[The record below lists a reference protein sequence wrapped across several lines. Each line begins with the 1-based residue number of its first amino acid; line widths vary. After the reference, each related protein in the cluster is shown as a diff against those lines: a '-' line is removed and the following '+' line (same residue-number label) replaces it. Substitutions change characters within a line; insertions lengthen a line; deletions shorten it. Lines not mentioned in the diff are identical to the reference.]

1 MDEIDLQI
9 LEILKKNARTKNVT
23 IAEKVGLTEGAVR
36 RRIDKMIE
44 AGEIVKFTI
53 ESSSEFEGI
62 VLIKTELQQIP
73 EVRAKIEK
81 YVDRMF
87 ELAGEYDIAALIQA
101 FSIEKLNKKVD
112 KIRKTPGVLDSKT
125 LIKLVD

>member
-36 RRIDKMIE
+36 RRIEKMIE
-44 AGEIVKFTI
+44 SGEIVKFTI
-53 ESSSEFEGI
+53 ESSAEFEGI

-73 EVRAKIEK
+73 GVRAKIEK

-87 ELAGEYDIAALIQA
+87 ELAGDYDIAALIQA
-101 FSIEKLNKKVD
+101 FTIEKLNEKVD